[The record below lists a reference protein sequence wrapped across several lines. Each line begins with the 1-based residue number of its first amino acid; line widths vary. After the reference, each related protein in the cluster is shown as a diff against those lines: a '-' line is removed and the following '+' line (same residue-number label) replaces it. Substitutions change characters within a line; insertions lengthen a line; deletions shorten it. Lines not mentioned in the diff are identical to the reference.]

1 MLEKDF
7 LKYCEEA
14 LNKLFQNI
22 EENDKNSK
30 LDIEYSDGIIKIMID
45 ESKQT
50 FVINRH
56 SASQKIWYSSPF
68 SGVAYFSFN
77 QTNNQW
83 LDANNRELISTT
95 INELNNY
102 F

>member
-30 LDIEYSDGIIKIMID
+30 LDIEFKELYDKDNKSH
-45 ESKQT
+45 Q
-50 FVINRH
+50 
-56 SASQKIWYSSPF
+56 
-68 SGVAYFSFN
+68 SGFKYFK
-77 QTNNQW
+77 T
-83 LDANNRELISTT
+83 
-95 INELNNY
+95 LNKKFQY
-102 F
+102 TKAK

>member
-14 LNKLFQNI
+14 LNALFKKI
-22 EENDKNSK
+22 EEEDKNSK
-30 LDIEYSDGIIKIMID
+30 LDIEYSDGILKILID
-45 ESKQT
+45 KSKQT

-56 SASQKIWYSSPF
+56 TASQKIWYSSPF

-83 LDANNRELISTT
+83 LDAKNKELISTT
-95 INELNNY
+95 LNELNNH

>member
-14 LNKLFQNI
+14 LNNLFKKI
-22 EENDKNSK
+22 EEEDKNSK
-30 LDIEYSDGIIKIMID
+30 LDIEYSDGILKILID
-45 ESKQT
+45 KSKQT

-56 SASQKIWYSSPF
+56 TASQKIWYSSPF

-83 LDANNRELISTT
+83 LDDKNKELISTT
-95 INELNNY
+95 LNELNNH

>member
-14 LNKLFQNI
+14 LNQLFQNI

-45 ESKQT
+45 ESRQT

-56 SASQKIWYSSPF
+56 SASQKIWCSSPF

-83 LDANNRELISTT
+83 LDTKNRELISTI